1 MTNGKSLVFLTI
13 AKRTSGGK
21 RGPDTTM
28 PHEVNC
34 MAKWGRTGKLRILII
49 VGSGA

>member
-1 MTNGKSLVFLTI
+1 MTNGKSLVFVAI
-13 AKRTSGGK
+13 AKGLLVK
-21 RGPDTTM
+21 RGAPDTTM